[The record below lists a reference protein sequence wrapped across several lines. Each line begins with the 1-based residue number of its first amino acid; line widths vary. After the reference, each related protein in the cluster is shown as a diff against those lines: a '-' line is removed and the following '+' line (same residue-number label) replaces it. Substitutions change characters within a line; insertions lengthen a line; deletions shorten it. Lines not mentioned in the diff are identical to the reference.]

1 VDPQEAQ
8 RRLEQ
13 MKSELEHSLD
23 TLESEDA
30 GSSTELTHVDNH
42 PADTA
47 GELQE
52 EDRQHALVENAQ
64 SQIEQIDAALVRIAE
79 GTYGRC
85 VDCGRELP
93 EERLEARPEAARC
106 VQDQAKAELAARN

>member
-1 VDPQEAQ
+1 MDPQEAQ

-13 MKSELEHSLD
+13 MKSELEHSMETLD
-23 TLESEDA
+23 SEDA

-52 EDRQHALVENAQ
+52 GDRQQALAENAQ
-64 SQIEQIDAALVRIAE
+64 GQIDQIDAALQRIAD

-85 VDCGRELP
+85 VDCGKEIP
-93 EERLEARPEAARC
+93 PARLEVRPEAARC
-106 VQDQAKAELAARN
+106 VEDQAKQEAAAAG